1 MGEWVG
7 GCGCGRIYQ
16 LFWSNG
22 VAAYHYSS
30 RGYSTGVT
38 ITTACRA
45 AVITE
50 QARLFGVLFKG
61 FLPKTGIPG
70 HFGAKNRYVIKP
82 STNHTP
88 GALRLASLTSC
99 LFSA

>member
-1 MGEWVG
+1 M
-7 GCGCGRIYQ
+7 
-16 LFWSNG
+16 
-22 VAAYHYSS
+22 
-30 RGYSTGVT
+30 T

-50 QARLFGVLFKG
+50 QARLFGVFLKG

-88 GALRLASLTSC
+88 GALRLASLTSY
-99 LFSA
+99 LLSA